1 MVWRKS
7 FSLTLCL
14 LMLTVIYPFPVAWA
28 QELSLKAKGA
38 LLMDADSGQ
47 ILYEQDADARWYPA
61 SVTKVM
67 TLLLAL
73 EAVEEGRA
81 RLDDTVIASEYA
93 CSFGGSQVWLEP
105 GEKFPLEQ
113 MLIAVAVG
121 SANDASVAVAEHIAG
136 SEEAFV
142 EMMNQKAKKLGA
154 TNTHFTN
161 PHGLHNDEHYTSA
174 RDMALISRYAL
185 RYPKMLELTAIK
197 EYTFREEPKL
207 VLWNTN
213 KLLWWYPGTD
223 GLKTGTTS
231 EGGRSL
237 ASTVERKGLRLI
249 GVVMGVDYAKGHFSE
264 SMKLYNYGFARFGF
278 KQFFAPTD
286 IVQHIPVAKGARD
299 SLPVVPARK
308 VGAMVPKGKGEG
320 LVTRIELPQMVT
332 APVAQGQ
339 RVGEVVVLRDNQEL
353 SRVDLLAAE
362 TVGRGS
368 LLREVGKVW
377 HRVMVP

>member
-1 MVWRKS
+1 
-7 FSLTLCL
+7 
-14 LMLTVIYPFPVAWA
+14 MLTVIYPFPVAWA
-28 QELSLKAKGA
+28 QELNLKAKGVI
-38 LLMDADSGQ
+38 LMDADSGQ

-81 RLDDTVIASEYA
+81 CLDDTVIASEYA

-237 ASTVERKGLRLI
+237 ASTVEREGLRLI

-286 IVQHIPVAKGARD
+286 IVQHIPVAKGDRD

-320 LVTRIELPQMVT
+320 LVTRIELPPMVT

-377 HRVMVP
+377 HRVVVP